1 MTTKASERR
10 AIGDALNSIAA
21 ELQTYAPFVIGR
33 VTIHLD
39 AGHFVVEVIDR
50 FGYVDALNEFMDDED
65 SPLIDLSDFT
75 HAARGVTFDD
85 AFIGLAHRLAG
96 TEEAPF

>member
-1 MTTKASERR
+1 MTTKTSERR
-10 AIGDALNSIAA
+10 AIGDALNAVAA

-50 FGYVDALNEFMDDED
+50 FGYVDALGDVYCDC
-65 SPLIDLSDFT
+65 PLPDWSDFT
-75 HAARGVTFDD
+75 HAARGATFDD
-85 AFIGLAHRLAG
+85 AFVALAHKLAG

>member
-1 MTTKASERR
+1 MTTKASDRR
-10 AIGDALNSIAA
+10 AIGDALNAVAA

-39 AGHFVVEVIDR
+39 AGQFAMEVVDR
-50 FGYVDALNEFMDDED
+50 LGYVDALARAARNSYTLLEM
-65 SPLIDLSDFT
+65 IDFT
-75 HAARGVTFDD
+75 YSARGETFDD
-85 AFIGLAHRLAG
+85 AFVALAHKLAG

>member
-1 MTTKASERR
+1 MTKTFDRR
-10 AIGDALNSIAA
+10 AIGDALNTVAA

-39 AGHFVVEVIDR
+39 AGQFAMEVVDR
-50 FGYVDALNEFMDDED
+50 LGYVDALGDAAEYGGKMPDM
-65 SPLIDLSDFT
+65 IDFT
-75 HAARGVTFDD
+75 YSARGETFDD
-85 AFIGLAHRLAG
+85 AFVALAHELAG

>member
-1 MTTKASERR
+1 MTTKTSERR

-21 ELQTYAPFVIGR
+21 ELQKYAPFTIGR

-39 AGHFVVEVIDR
+39 AGQFAMEIVDR
-50 FGYVDALNEFMDDED
+50 LGYVDAVNELDRSRE
-65 SPLIDLSDFT
+65 PKRWSDFT
-75 HAARGVTFDD
+75 HAARGANFDD
-85 AFIGLAHRLAG
+85 AFIGLAHKLAG

>member
-10 AIGDALNSIAA
+10 AIGDALNAVA
-21 ELQTYAPFVIGR
+21 TGLQTYADFTIGR

-50 FGYVDALNEFMDDED
+50 FGYVDALADAAEYGGKIPDM
-65 SPLIDLSDFT
+65 SDFT
-75 HAARGVTFDD
+75 HAARGVNFDD
-85 AFIGLAHRLAG
+85 AFVALAHKLAG

>member
-1 MTTKASERR
+1 MSKTSERR
-10 AIGDALNSIAA
+10 AIGDALNAVAA

-39 AGHFVVEVIDR
+39 AGQFVVEVIDR
-50 FGYVDALNEFMDDED
+50 FGYLDALGDAAEIGGTLPDM
-65 SPLIDLSDFT
+65 SDFT
-75 HAARGVTFDD
+75 YSARGVTFDD
-85 AFIGLAHRLAG
+85 AFIVLAHELAG

>member
-1 MTTKASERR
+1 MTTKTSDRR
-10 AIGDALNSIAA
+10 AIGDALNAVAA

-39 AGHFVVEVIDR
+39 AGHFEMEVVDR
-50 FGYVDALNEFMDDED
+50 FGFALNEAFATEEPWPEM
-65 SPLIDLSDFT
+65 SDFT
-75 HAARGVTFDD
+75 HAARGATFDD
-85 AFIGLAHRLAG
+85 AFVALAHKLAG

>member
-1 MTTKASERR
+1 MSKTSERR

-21 ELQTYAPFVIGR
+21 KLQTYAPFVIGR

-39 AGHFVVEVIDR
+39 AGHFAMEVIDR
-50 FGYVDALNEFMDDED
+50 LGYVDALGDAAEIGGTLPDM
-65 SPLIDLSDFT
+65 SDFT
-75 HAARGVTFDD
+75 YSTRGTNFDD
-85 AFIGLAHRLAG
+85 AFVALAHKLAG

>member
-1 MTTKASERR
+1 MSKTSDRR
-10 AIGDALNSIAA
+10 AIGDALNAVAA

-39 AGHFVVEVIDR
+39 AGRFVVEVIDR
-50 FGYVDALNEFMDDED
+50 FGYVDALRDAAEIGGTLPDI
-65 SPLIDLSDFT
+65 SAFT
-75 HAARGVTFDD
+75 HAAHGATFDD
-85 AFIGLAHRLAG
+85 AFIGLAHKLAG

>member
-1 MTTKASERR
+1 MTKASDRR
-10 AIGDALNSIAA
+10 TIGDALSTVAA

-39 AGHFVVEVIDR
+39 AGHFAMEVVDR
-50 FGYVDALNEFMDDED
+50 LGYVDALADVYCDC
-65 SPLIDLSDFT
+65 PLPDWSDFT
-75 HAARGVTFDD
+75 YSARGATFDD
-85 AFIGLAHRLAG
+85 AFIDLAHKLAG

>member
-1 MTTKASERR
+1 MSTKTSDRR
-10 AIGDALNSIAA
+10 AIGDALNAIAGD
-21 ELQTYAPFVIGR
+21 LQTYAPFVIGR

-50 FGYVDALNEFMDDED
+50 FGYVDALGDAAEIGGTLPDI
-65 SPLIDLSDFT
+65 SAFT
-75 HAARGVTFDD
+75 HAARGATFDD
-85 AFIGLAHRLAG
+85 AFVALAHKLAG

>member
-1 MTTKASERR
+1 MTSKTSERR
-10 AIGDALNSIAA
+10 AIGDALNAVAA

-50 FGYVDALNEFMDDED
+50 FGYVDALGDAAEIGGTLPEM
-65 SPLIDLSDFT
+65 SDFT
-75 HAARGVTFDD
+75 YFARGATFDD
-85 AFIGLAHRLAG
+85 AFIALAHKLAG

>member
-1 MTTKASERR
+1 MSTKTSDRR
-10 AIGDALNSIAA
+10 AIGDALNAIAA

-50 FGYVDALNEFMDDED
+50 FGYVDALGDAAEIGGTLPDM
-65 SPLIDLSDFT
+65 SDFT
-75 HAARGVTFDD
+75 HAARGMNFDD
-85 AFIGLAHRLAG
+85 AFIGLAHKLAG
-96 TEEAPF
+96 TEEAQF

>member
-10 AIGDALNSIAA
+10 AIGDALNAVAA
-21 ELQTYAPFVIGR
+21 VLQTYAPFVIGR

-39 AGHFVVEVIDR
+39 AGQFEMEIVDR
-50 FGYVDALNEFMDDED
+50 LGYVDAVNELDRSRE
-65 SPLIDLSDFT
+65 PKRWSDFT
-75 HAARGVTFDD
+75 YSARGETFDD
-85 AFIGLAHRLAG
+85 AFVALAHELAG

>member
-1 MTTKASERR
+1 MTTKTSDRR

-21 ELQTYAPFVIGR
+21 DLQTYAPFVIGR

-39 AGHFVVEVIDR
+39 AGHFEMEVVDR
-50 FGYVDALNEFMDDED
+50 LGYVDAENELGVND
-65 SPLIDLSDFT
+65 SAPKWSDF
-75 HAARGVTFDD
+75 AYSAYGETFDD
-85 AFIGLAHRLAG
+85 AVVALAHELAG

>member
-1 MTTKASERR
+1 MTTKTSERR
-10 AIGDALNSIAA
+10 AIGDALNTVAA

-39 AGHFVVEVIDR
+39 AGQFVVEVIDR
-50 FGYVDALNEFMDDED
+50 FGYLDALGDAAEISGALPDM
-65 SPLIDLSDFT
+65 SDFT
-75 HAARGVTFDD
+75 YSARGVTFDD
-85 AFIGLAHRLAG
+85 AFVALAHELAG

>member
-1 MTTKASERR
+1 MSTKASERR
-10 AIGDALNSIAA
+10 AIGDALNAVAA

-39 AGHFVVEVIDR
+39 AGHFEMEVVDR
-50 FGYVDALNEFMDDED
+50 LGYVDADNELGVND
-65 SPLIDLSDFT
+65 SAPKWSDFT
-75 HAARGVTFDD
+75 YSTYGTNFDE
-85 AFIGLAHRLAG
+85 AFIALAHELAG

>member
-10 AIGDALNSIAA
+10 AIGDALNAVAA

-39 AGHFVVEVIDR
+39 AGQFAMEVVDR
-50 FGYVDALNEFMDDED
+50 FGYVDALGDAAEIGGTLPD
-65 SPLIDLSDFT
+65 ISDFT
-75 HAARGVTFDD
+75 YSARGANFDD
-85 AFIGLAHRLAG
+85 AFIGLAHELAG

>member
-10 AIGDALNSIAA
+10 ASGDALNAVAA

-39 AGHFVVEVIDR
+39 AGRFVVEVVDR
-50 FGYVDALNEFMDDED
+50 FGYVDALGDAAEIGGTLPDI
-65 SPLIDLSDFT
+65 SAFT
-75 HAARGVTFDD
+75 HAARGMNFDD
-85 AFIGLAHRLAG
+85 AFVALAHELAG
-96 TEEAPF
+96 TEEVPF